1 MGKPDNDDTDCGIR
15 SRKQSGNNNMKK
27 GLLQSEAFKV

>member
-1 MGKPDNDDTDCGIR
+1 MGKPDNDDTDCGTR